1 MLPGQTWGE
10 ITIFLYIYSIFSTQ
24 FQWPVSDLLN
34 DNTETSRAI
43 PFRFTRLY
51 VSLLVILSV
60 LLTVGQTVTQWRL
73 SKVRNELLFIRY
85 TAFQRHQSQQIV
97 KQALQMADRNE
108 EDRFLANQS
117 ELRSVFHEFEIGHM
131 QGRAGTISAL
141 NINLTNSD
149 TVQQLYRAIQPEFQ
163 ALQRGVRH
171 LLTLQNVSDI
181 RTPQAQASLNLLLAN
196 ENPFLRK
203 IDGIIQLYNGE
214 LRTRLQQ
221 LQTIE
226 LYLYGFTILM
236 VLAIGLLIIRPATAR
251 LRQTVAQLVE
261 AESRTKAANHQLR
274 TANQSLHET
283 RQQLFEAT
291 RQEYKR
297 EIDEQRMRTS
307 YLIAGQEEERKR
319 LSREL
324 HDGLGQMMTAI
335 KLQLEGLEGLMKRQ
349 HKAQLSTGDRPTIS
363 YDRNMANLKQLVTQ
377 TIQEI
382 RAISNDLMPTVL
394 SDFGVLP
401 ALKMLTESNR
411 NSGVDVTFETSCVHH
426 MEGSLRL
433 NKDVEIM
440 LYRVTQ
446 EAISN
451 ALRHGKPSHIVVELI
466 ERDDYIHLIVT
477 DDGRGFLVSDVTEIS
492 PINRSDERETPSQGL
507 HNIRE
512 RAELLKGKLNI
523 QSTPGKGTRLRVSIP
538 YQMQFAQYDTN

>member
-24 FQWPVSDLLN
+24 IQWPVSDLLN

-73 SKVRNELLFIRY
+73 TKVRNELLFIRY
-85 TAFQRHQSQQIV
+85 AAFQRHQSQQIV

-117 ELRSVFHEFEIGHM
+117 ELRAVFHEFEKSHI
-131 QGRAGTISAL
+131 QGRSGTIPNL
-141 NINLTNSD
+141 NISLTNSD

-163 ALQRGVRH
+163 ALQHGVRH
-171 LLTLQNVSDI
+171 LLTLKNVAEI
-181 RTPQAQASLNLLLAN
+181 QTPQAQASLNLLLAN

-203 IDGIIQLYNGE
+203 VDTIIQLYNSE

-274 TANQSLHET
+274 TANQSLQET

-335 KLQLEGLEGLMKRQ
+335 KLQLEGLMKRQ
-349 HKAQLSTGDRPTIS
+349 HKAQLSTGEGQTVS
-363 YDRNMANLKQLVTQ
+363 YDRNMANLKQLVMQ

-451 ALRHGKPSHIVVELI
+451 ALRHGKPGHIVVELI

-477 DDGRGFLVSDVTEIS
+477 DDGRGFVVNDVTAIS
-492 PINRSDERETPSQGL
+492 PINRPDERETPSQGL

>member
-1 MLPGQTWGE
+1 M
-10 ITIFLYIYSIFSTQ
+10 
-24 FQWPVSDLLN
+24 SDTLD
-34 DNTETSRAI
+34 DNTETSQAI

-60 LLTVGQTVTQWRL
+60 LLTIGQVVTQWRL
-73 SKVRNELLFIRY
+73 SKVQNELLFIRY

-97 KQALQMADRNE
+97 KQALQVAD
-108 EDRFLANQS
+108 ATS
-117 ELRSVFHEFEIGHM
+117 ETSFQVNKTQLRSVFIDFERHYL
-131 QGRAGTISAL
+131 QSRAGRMPDL
-141 NINLTNSD
+141 NIDLANSD
-149 TVQQLYRAIQPEFQ
+149 TVQQLYRALQPEFQ
-163 ALQRGVRH
+163 AFKRGARQ
-171 LLTLQNVSDI
+171 LLALRTVADVK
-181 RTPQAQASLNLLLAN
+181 TPQAQVGLTLLLNN
-196 ENPFLRK
+196 EDPLLRK
-203 IDGIIQLYNGE
+203 IDGIVQLYNSE
-214 LRTRLQQ
+214 LRMRLHQ

-236 VLAIGLLIIRPATAR
+236 VLAIGLLIIHPAMSR
-251 LRQTVAQLVE
+251 LRQTIAQLIE
-261 AESRTKAANHQLR
+261 AESRTKAANYQLR
-274 TANQSLHET
+274 AANQSLKET

-291 RQEYKR
+291 RQQYKR

-307 YLIAGQEEERKR
+307 YLITGQEEERKR

-324 HDGLGQMMTAI
+324 HDGLGQMLTAI
-335 KLQLEGLEGLMKRQ
+335 KLQLEGLEGLMRR
-349 HKAQLSTGDRPTIS
+349 HSRVVPATAETGKPTLS
-363 YDRNMANLKQLVTQ
+363 YDRNIANLKQLVTQ

-401 ALKMLTESNR
+401 ALKMLAESNR
-411 NSGVDVTFETSCVHH
+411 TGEVDVTFETTCVHS

-451 ALRHGKPSHIVVELI
+451 ALRHGSPQHIVVELV

-477 DDGRGFLVSDVTEIS
+477 DDGRGFNQKAIADGYPVKDYSDRDI
-492 PINRSDERETPSQGL
+492 PSQGL

-523 QSTPGKGTRLRVSIP
+523 TSTLGKGTRLRVSIP
-538 YQMQFAQYDTN
+538 NQMQFAQYDIN

>member
-1 MLPGQTWGE
+1 M
-10 ITIFLYIYSIFSTQ
+10 
-24 FQWPVSDLLN
+24 SDLLD
-34 DNTETSRAI
+34 DNTETSQAI

-60 LLTVGQTVTQWRL
+60 LLTAGQIVTQWRL
-73 SKVRNELLFIRY
+73 SKVQNEILFIRY
-85 TAFQRHQSQQIV
+85 TAIQRHQSQQIV
-97 KQALQMADRNE
+97 KQALQMADAIDQAHFQTNKMQLRAVFVDFE
-108 EDRFLANQS
+108 RHYLQS
-117 ELRSVFHEFEIGHM
+117 
-131 QGRAGTISAL
+131 RAGRMSEM
-141 NINLTNSD
+141 NITQENSD
-149 TVQQLYRAIQPEFQ
+149 TVQQLYRAVQPEFL
-163 ALQRGVRH
+163 AFKRGVNQ
-171 LLTLQNVSDI
+171 LLALRSMADVK
-181 RTPQAQASLNLLLAN
+181 TPQAKAGLTLLQNN
-196 ENPFLRK
+196 EAPLLRK
-203 IDGIIQLYNGE
+203 IDGIVQRYNSE
-214 LRTRLQQ
+214 LRTRLHQ

-251 LRQTVAQLVE
+251 LRQTIAQLIE
-261 AESRTKAANHQLR
+261 AESRTKAANYQLR
-274 TANQSLHET
+274 AANQSLKET

-291 RQEYKR
+291 RQQHKR

-307 YLIAGQEEERKR
+307 YLITGQEEERKR

-324 HDGLGQMMTAI
+324 HDGLGQMLTAI
-335 KLQLEGLEGLMKRQ
+335 KLQLEGLEGLMRRQ
-349 HKAQLSTGDRPTIS
+349 NRASVVGETGKPAVS
-363 YDRNMANLKQLVTQ
+363 YDRNMVNLKQLVTQ
-377 TIQEI
+377 TIQEV

-401 ALKMLTESNR
+401 ALKMLAESNR
-411 NSGVDVTFETSCVHH
+411 TNEVDITFETSCVHH

-433 NKDVEIM
+433 QKDVEIM

-451 ALRHGKPSHIVVELI
+451 ALRHGRPKHIVVELV

-477 DDGRGFLVSDVTEIS
+477 DDGRGFNQKAVADGCPEKEFSD
-492 PINRSDERETPSQGL
+492 RETPSQGL

-523 QSTPGKGTRLRVSIP
+523 TSTLGKGTRLRVSIP
-538 YQMQFAQYDTN
+538 NQMQFARYDID